1 MGLWLKK
8 LLKSLKNVESNSI
21 SIVRITNINKISVKQ
36 GVICNALSYNEVT
49 TAEFFAPRHGIRTG
63 H

>member
-1 MGLWLKK
+1 MKK
-8 LLKSLKNVESNSI
+8 VADGPRIAAGFLLFDKYF
-21 SIVRITNINKISVKQ
+21 TNINKISVKQ

-49 TAEFFAPRHGIRTG
+49 TAEFFAPRHGIRTE